1 MLWPGWSTAD
11 VMPPR
16 RPLFLSVVALVVIV
30 DQLVK
35 AAVRPRL
42 ELFES
47 VEVIAGFFSLT
58 RVHNTGAAFGLMN
71 SLDFPFKAAVLAL
84 LQTTAL
90 IGLTVYVAM
99 LAPEQKLTRAGLS
112 FVIGGAIGNL
122 IDRLWYG
129 YVLDFFDFYR
139 GGWHFW
145 AFNVADAA
153 INIGVA
159 LMILDIL
166 GAGRLYRVSRTV

>member
-1 MLWPGWSTAD
+1 VVSG
-11 VMPPR
+11 R
-16 RPLFLSVVALVVIV
+16 RPLLVSVVGLVVIL
-30 DQLVK
+30 DQVVK
-35 AAVRPRL
+35 ALVRPRL
-42 ELFES
+42 ELHES
-47 VEVIAGFFSLT
+47 ITVISGFFSLT

-71 SLDFPFKAAVLAL
+71 NIDFPLKAAVLAL
-84 LQTTAL
+84 LQTAAL

-99 LAPEQKLTRAGLS
+99 LAPHQRLTRLGLS

-122 IDRLWYG
+122 IDRVIYG

-159 LMILDIL
+159 LMILDML
-166 GAGRLYRVSRTV
+166 GAGRLYRVSRTI

>member
-1 MLWPGWSTAD
+1 MESG
-11 VMPPR
+11 R
-16 RPLFLSVVALVVIV
+16 RPLLVSVVGLVVIL
-30 DQLVK
+30 DQVVK
-35 AAVRPRL
+35 ALVRPRL
-42 ELFES
+42 ELHES
-47 VEVIAGFFSLT
+47 ITVISGFFSLT

-71 SLDFPFKAAVLAL
+71 NIDFPLKAAVLAL
-84 LQTTAL
+84 LQTAAL

-99 LAPEQKLTRAGLS
+99 LAPHQRLTRLGLS

-122 IDRLWYG
+122 IDRVIYG
-129 YVLDFFDFYR
+129 YVLDFFDFYS

-159 LMILDIL
+159 LMILDML
-166 GAGRLYRVSRTV
+166 GVGRLYRVSRTI

>member
-1 MLWPGWSTAD
+1 MISL
-11 VMPPR
+11 R
-16 RPLFLSVVALVVIV
+16 RPLLVWIVALVVAL

-35 AAVRPRL
+35 ALVRPRL
-42 ELFES
+42 ELHES
-47 VEVIAGFFSLT
+47 IPVIPEFFSLT

-71 SLDFPFKAAVLAL
+71 NMDFPFKAAVLAL
-84 LQTTAL
+84 LQTAAL
-90 IGLTVYVAM
+90 VGLTVYVAK
-99 LAPEQKLTRAGLS
+99 LAPEQRLTRLGLS

-122 IDRLWYG
+122 IDRMVYG

-166 GAGRLYRVSRTV
+166 GVERLFRVSRAV

>member
-1 MLWPGWSTAD
+1 VESG
-11 VMPPR
+11 R
-16 RPLFLSVVALVVIV
+16 RPLLVSVVGVVVIL
-30 DQLVK
+30 DQVVK
-35 AAVRPRL
+35 ALVRPRL
-42 ELFES
+42 ELHES
-47 VEVIAGFFSLT
+47 IDVISGFFSLT

-71 SLDFPFKAAVLAL
+71 NIDFPLKAAVLAL
-84 LQTTAL
+84 LQTAAL

-99 LAPEQKLTRAGLS
+99 LAPHQRLTRLGLS

-122 IDRLWYG
+122 IDRVIYG
-129 YVLDFFDFYR
+129 YVLDFFDFYS

-159 LMILDIL
+159 LMILDML
-166 GAGRLYRVSRTV
+166 GVGRLYRVSRTI

>member
-1 MLWPGWSTAD
+1 MTSL
-11 VMPPR
+11 R
-16 RPLFLSVVALVVIV
+16 RPLLVGVVALVVVV
-30 DQLVK
+30 DQVVK
-35 AAVRPRL
+35 ALVRPRL
-42 ELFES
+42 ELYES
-47 VEVIAGFFSLT
+47 IPVIPEFFSLT

-71 SLDFPFKAAVLAL
+71 GVDFPFKAAVLAL
-84 LQTTAL
+84 LQTAAL
-90 IGLTVYVAM
+90 VGLTVSVAM
-99 LAPEQKLTRAGLS
+99 LAPGQKLTRLGLS

-122 IDRLWYG
+122 IDRILFG

-159 LMILDIL
+159 LMILDML
-166 GAGRLYRVSRTV
+166 GVGRLFRVSRTV

>member
-1 MLWPGWSTAD
+1 MESR
-11 VMPPR
+11 R
-16 RPLFLSVVALVVIV
+16 RPLFVWVVGLVVIL
-30 DQLVK
+30 DQVVK
-35 AAVRPRL
+35 ALVRPRL
-42 ELFES
+42 DLHDS
-47 VEVIAGFFSLT
+47 ITVIPGLFSLT

-71 SLDFPFKAAVLAL
+71 SIDFPFKAAVLAL
-84 LQTTAL
+84 LQTAAL

-99 LAPEQKLTRAGLS
+99 LAPHQRLTRLGLS

-122 IDRLWYG
+122 IDRIAYG
-129 YVLDFFDFYR
+129 YVLDFLDFYR

-159 LMILDIL
+159 LMILDML
-166 GAGRLYRVSRTV
+166 GAGRLYRVSRTI

>member
-1 MLWPGWSTAD
+1 VAIT
-11 VMPPR
+11 R
-16 RPLFLSVVALVVIV
+16 RPLLIWVVALVVIL
-30 DQLVK
+30 DQAVK
-35 AAVRPRL
+35 AAIRPRL

-47 VEVIAGFFSLT
+47 IAVIPGFFSLT
-58 RVHNTGAAFGLMN
+58 RVHNTGAAFGLLN
-71 SLDFPFKAAVLAL
+71 GIDFPFKAVVLAL
-84 LQTTAL
+84 LQTAAL

-99 LAPEQKLTRAGLS
+99 LAPEQRLTRAGLS

-122 IDRLWYG
+122 IDRIRYG
-129 YVLDFFDFYR
+129 YVLDFFDFYWR
-139 GGWHFW
+139 GWHFW

-159 LMILDIL
+159 LMILDML

>member
-1 MLWPGWSTAD
+1 
-11 VMPPR
+11 
-16 RPLFLSVVALVVIV
+16 
-30 DQLVK
+30 
-35 AAVRPRL
+35 
-42 ELFES
+42 
-47 VEVIAGFFSLT
+47 
-58 RVHNTGAAFGLMN
+58 MN
-71 SLDFPFKAAVLAL
+71 NIDFPLKAAVLAL
-84 LQTTAL
+84 LQTAAL

-99 LAPEQKLTRAGLS
+99 LAPHQRLTRLGLS

-122 IDRLWYG
+122 IDRVIYG

-159 LMILDIL
+159 LMILDML
-166 GAGRLYRVSRTV
+166 GAGRLYRVSRTI

>member
-1 MLWPGWSTAD
+1 MF
-11 VMPPR
+11 V
-16 RPLFLSVVALVVIV
+16 SVVGVVVIL
-30 DQLVK
+30 DQVVK
-35 AAVRPRL
+35 ALVRPRL
-42 ELFES
+42 ELHES
-47 VEVIAGFFSLT
+47 ITVISGFFSLT

-71 SLDFPFKAAVLAL
+71 NFDFPLKAAVLAL
-84 LQTTAL
+84 LQTAAL

-99 LAPEQKLTRAGLS
+99 LAPHQRLTRLGLS

-122 IDRLWYG
+122 IDRVIYG

-159 LMILDIL
+159 LMILDML
-166 GAGRLYRVSRTV
+166 GAGRLYRVSRTI

>member
-1 MLWPGWSTAD
+1 VESG
-11 VMPPR
+11 R
-16 RPLFLSVVALVVIV
+16 RPLLVSVVGVVVIL
-30 DQLVK
+30 DQVVK
-35 AAVRPRL
+35 ALVRPRL
-42 ELFES
+42 ELHES
-47 VEVIAGFFSLT
+47 IDVISGFFSLT

-71 SLDFPFKAAVLAL
+71 NIDFPLKAAVLAL
-84 LQTTAL
+84 LQTAAL

-99 LAPEQKLTRAGLS
+99 LAPHQRLTRLGLS

-122 IDRLWYG
+122 IDRVIYG

-159 LMILDIL
+159 LMILDML
-166 GAGRLYRVSRTV
+166 GAGRLYRVSRTI

>member
-1 MLWPGWSTAD
+1 
-11 VMPPR
+11 MPTR
-16 RPLFLSVVALVVIV
+16 RPLLMWVVALVVIL
-30 DQLVK
+30 DQVVK

-42 ELFES
+42 DLFES
-47 VEVIAGFFSLT
+47 VTVIPGVFSLT

-71 SLDFPFKAAVLAL
+71 GIDFPFKAAVLAL

-90 IGLTVYVAM
+90 VGLTVYVAM
-99 LAPEQKLTRAGLS
+99 LAPEQRLTRAGLS

-122 IDRLWYG
+122 IDRVRFG

-159 LMILDIL
+159 LMILDML
-166 GAGRLYRVSRTV
+166 GAGRLYRVSRTL

>member
-1 MLWPGWSTAD
+1 MTAA
-11 VMPPR
+11 R
-16 RPLFLSVVALVVIV
+16 RPLFVSLVALVVV
-30 DQLVK
+30 LDQAVK
-35 AAVRPRL
+35 ALVRPRL
-42 ELFES
+42 DLYES
-47 VEVIAGFFSLT
+47 IAVIPGLFSLT

-84 LQTTAL
+84 LQTAAL
-90 IGLTVYVAM
+90 VGLTVYVAM
-99 LAPEQKLTRAGLS
+99 LAPEQRLTRTGLS
-112 FVIGGAIGNL
+112 LVIGGAIGNL
-122 IDRLWYG
+122 IDRIMYG

-159 LMILDIL
+159 LMILDML
-166 GAGRLYRVSRTV
+166 GVGRLYRVSRTL

>member
-1 MLWPGWSTAD
+1 LPGWSIAD
-11 VMPPR
+11 VKALR
-16 RPLFLSVVALVVIV
+16 SPLFVWVVAVVVVV

-35 AAVRPRL
+35 ALVRPKL
-42 ELFES
+42 GLFES
-47 VEVIAGFFSLT
+47 ITVIPGFFSLT
-58 RVHNTGAAFGLMN
+58 RVHNTGAAFGLLN
-71 SLDFPFKAAVLAL
+71 GVDFPFKAAVLAL

-90 IGLTVYVAM
+90 VGLTVYVAM
-99 LAPEQKLTRAGLS
+99 LAPEQRLTRLGLS
-112 FVIGGAIGNL
+112 FVIGGAVGNL
-122 IDRLWYG
+122 IDRLVYG

-159 LMILDIL
+159 LMILDML

>member
-1 MLWPGWSTAD
+1 VESG
-11 VMPPR
+11 R
-16 RPLFLSVVALVVIV
+16 RPLFVSVVGVVVIL
-30 DQLVK
+30 DQVVK
-35 AAVRPRL
+35 ALVRPRL
-42 ELFES
+42 ELHES
-47 VEVIAGFFSLT
+47 ITVISGFFSLT

-71 SLDFPFKAAVLAL
+71 NIDFPLKAAVLAL
-84 LQTTAL
+84 LQTAAL

-99 LAPEQKLTRAGLS
+99 LAPHQRLTRLGLS

-122 IDRLWYG
+122 IDRVIYG

-159 LMILDIL
+159 LMILDML
-166 GAGRLYRVSRTV
+166 GVGRLYRVSRTI

>member
-1 MLWPGWSTAD
+1 MESG
-11 VMPPR
+11 R
-16 RPLFLSVVALVVIV
+16 RPLLVSVVGVVVIL
-30 DQLVK
+30 DQVVK
-35 AAVRPRL
+35 ALVRPRL
-42 ELFES
+42 ELHES
-47 VEVIAGFFSLT
+47 IDVISGFFSLT

-71 SLDFPFKAAVLAL
+71 NIDFPLKAAVLAL
-84 LQTTAL
+84 LQTAAL

-99 LAPEQKLTRAGLS
+99 LAPHQRLTRLGLS

-122 IDRLWYG
+122 IDRVIYG
-129 YVLDFFDFYR
+129 YVLDFFDFYS

-159 LMILDIL
+159 LMILDML
-166 GAGRLYRVSRTV
+166 GVGRLYRVSRTV

>member
-1 MLWPGWSTAD
+1 MESG
-11 VMPPR
+11 R
-16 RPLFLSVVALVVIV
+16 RPLLVSVVGLVVIL
-30 DQLVK
+30 DQVVK
-35 AAVRPRL
+35 ALVRPRL
-42 ELFES
+42 ELHES
-47 VEVIAGFFSLT
+47 ITVISGFFSLT

-71 SLDFPFKAAVLAL
+71 NIDFPLKAAVLAL
-84 LQTTAL
+84 LQTAAL

-99 LAPEQKLTRAGLS
+99 LAPHQRLTRLGLS

-122 IDRLWYG
+122 IDRVIYG
-129 YVLDFFDFYR
+129 YVLDFFDFYS

-159 LMILDIL
+159 LMILDML
-166 GAGRLYRVSRTV
+166 GAGRLYRVSRTI

>member
-1 MLWPGWSTAD
+1 
-11 VMPPR
+11 V
-16 RPLFLSVVALVVIV
+16 SVVGVVVIL
-30 DQLVK
+30 DQVVK
-35 AAVRPRL
+35 ALVRPRL
-42 ELFES
+42 ELHES
-47 VEVIAGFFSLT
+47 ITVISGFFSLT

-71 SLDFPFKAAVLAL
+71 NFDFPLKAAVLAL
-84 LQTTAL
+84 LQTAAL

-99 LAPEQKLTRAGLS
+99 LAPHQRLTRLGLS

-122 IDRLWYG
+122 IDRVIYG

-159 LMILDIL
+159 LMILDML
-166 GAGRLYRVSRTV
+166 GAGRLYRVSRTI

>member
-1 MLWPGWSTAD
+1 
-11 VMPPR
+11 MPVR
-16 RPLFLSVVALVVIV
+16 RPLLVSVVALVVIA
-30 DQLVK
+30 DQVVK
-35 AAVRPRL
+35 ALVRPRL
-42 ELFES
+42 ELYES
-47 VEVIAGFFSLT
+47 ITVISGFFSIT

-71 SLDFPFKAAVLAL
+71 SIEFPFKAAVLAL
-84 LQTTAL
+84 LQTAAL

-99 LAPEQKLTRAGLS
+99 LAPEQRLTRMGLS

-122 IDRLWYG
+122 IDRVVYG

-159 LMILDIL
+159 LMILDML
-166 GAGRLYRVSRTV
+166 GVGRLYRVSRTL

>member
-1 MLWPGWSTAD
+1 MRSQDSSTAD
-11 VMPPR
+11 VTFAR
-16 RPLFLSVVALVVIV
+16 RPLLVWVVALVVIV

-47 VEVIAGFFSLT
+47 ITVIPGFFSLT

-71 SLDFPFKAAVLAL
+71 NLDFPFKAAVLAL
-84 LQTTAL
+84 LQTAAL
-90 IGLTVYVAM
+90 VGLTVYVAM
-99 LAPEQKLTRAGLS
+99 LAPEQRLTRAGLS

-122 IDRLWYG
+122 IDRVLYG

-139 GGWHFW
+139 GDWHFW

-159 LMILDIL
+159 LMILDML
-166 GAGRLYRVSRTV
+166 GVGRLYRVSRTV

>member
-1 MLWPGWSTAD
+1 VESG
-11 VMPPR
+11 R
-16 RPLFLSVVALVVIV
+16 RPLLVSVVGLVVIL
-30 DQLVK
+30 DQVVK
-35 AAVRPRL
+35 ALVRPRL
-42 ELFES
+42 ELHES
-47 VEVIAGFFSLT
+47 ITVISGFFSLT

-71 SLDFPFKAAVLAL
+71 NFDFPLKAAVLAL
-84 LQTTAL
+84 LQTAAL

-99 LAPEQKLTRAGLS
+99 LAPHQRLTRLGLS

-122 IDRLWYG
+122 IDRVIYG

-159 LMILDIL
+159 LMILDML
-166 GAGRLYRVSRTV
+166 GAGRLYRVSRTI

>member
-1 MLWPGWSTAD
+1 
-11 VMPPR
+11 
-16 RPLFLSVVALVVIV
+16 LFVSVVGVVVIL
-30 DQLVK
+30 DQVVK
-35 AAVRPRL
+35 ALVRPRL
-42 ELFES
+42 ELHES
-47 VEVIAGFFSLT
+47 ITVISGFFSLT

-71 SLDFPFKAAVLAL
+71 NFDFPLKAAVLAL
-84 LQTTAL
+84 LQTAAL

-99 LAPEQKLTRAGLS
+99 LAPHQRLTRLGLS

-122 IDRLWYG
+122 IDRVIYG

-159 LMILDIL
+159 LMILDML
-166 GAGRLYRVSRTV
+166 GAGRLYRVSRTI

>member
-1 MLWPGWSTAD
+1 MSA
-11 VMPPR
+11 V
-16 RPLFLSVVALVVIV
+16 RPLLVWVVGLVVV
-30 DQLVK
+30 LDQVVK

-47 VEVIAGFFSLT
+47 YAVIPGFFSLT

-71 SLDFPFKAAVLAL
+71 NLEFPFKVAVLAL
-84 LQTTAL
+84 LQATAL
-90 IGLTVYVAM
+90 IGLSAYVAM
-99 LAPEQKLTRAGLS
+99 LAPEQRLTRAGLS

-122 IDRLWYG
+122 IDRIRYG
-129 YVLDFFDFYR
+129 YVLDFFDFYS

-159 LMILDIL
+159 LMILDML
-166 GAGRLYRVSRTV
+166 GAGRLYRASRTV

>member
-1 MLWPGWSTAD
+1 MTSVRQA
-11 VMPPR
+11 
-16 RPLFLSVVALVVIV
+16 LSVWVVALVVIA
-30 DQLVK
+30 DQAVK
-35 AAVRPRL
+35 ALVRPRL
-42 ELFES
+42 ELYDS
-47 VEVIAGFFSLT
+47 ITVIPGFFDIT

-71 SLDFPFKAAVLAL
+71 NLDFPFKAAVLAL
-84 LQTTAL
+84 LQTAAL

-99 LAPEQKLTRAGLS
+99 LAPEQRLTRMGLS

-122 IDRLWYG
+122 IDRVLYG
-129 YVLDFFDFYR
+129 YVLDFLDFYS

-159 LMILDIL
+159 LMILDML
-166 GAGRLYRVSRTV
+166 GVGRLYRVSRTL

>member
-1 MLWPGWSTAD
+1 M
-11 VMPPR
+11 
-16 RPLFLSVVALVVIV
+16 SVVGVVVIL
-30 DQLVK
+30 DQVVK
-35 AAVRPRL
+35 ALVRPRL
-42 ELFES
+42 ELHES
-47 VEVIAGFFSLT
+47 IDVISGFFSLT

-71 SLDFPFKAAVLAL
+71 NIDFPLKAAVLAL
-84 LQTTAL
+84 LQTAAL

-99 LAPEQKLTRAGLS
+99 LAPHQRLTRLGLS

-122 IDRLWYG
+122 IDRVIYG
-129 YVLDFFDFYR
+129 YVLDFFDFYS

-159 LMILDIL
+159 LMILDML
-166 GAGRLYRVSRTV
+166 GVGRLYRVSRTV

>member
-1 MLWPGWSTAD
+1 VESG
-11 VMPPR
+11 R
-16 RPLFLSVVALVVIV
+16 RPLLVSVVGLVVIL
-30 DQLVK
+30 DQVVK
-35 AAVRPRL
+35 ALVRPRL
-42 ELFES
+42 ELHES
-47 VEVIAGFFSLT
+47 ITVISGFFSLT

-71 SLDFPFKAAVLAL
+71 NIDFPLKAAVLAL
-84 LQTTAL
+84 LQTAAL

-99 LAPEQKLTRAGLS
+99 LAPHQRLTRLGLS

-122 IDRLWYG
+122 IDRVIYG

-159 LMILDIL
+159 LMILDML
-166 GAGRLYRVSRTV
+166 GAGRLYRVSRTI

>member
-1 MLWPGWSTAD
+1 MESG
-11 VMPPR
+11 R
-16 RPLFLSVVALVVIV
+16 RPLLVSVVGVVVIL
-30 DQLVK
+30 DQVVK
-35 AAVRPRL
+35 ALVRPRL
-42 ELFES
+42 ELHES
-47 VEVIAGFFSLT
+47 IDVISGFFSLT

-71 SLDFPFKAAVLAL
+71 NIDFPLKAAVLAL
-84 LQTTAL
+84 LQTAAL

-99 LAPEQKLTRAGLS
+99 LAPHQRLTRLGLS

-122 IDRLWYG
+122 IDRVIYG
-129 YVLDFFDFYR
+129 YVLDFFDFYS

-159 LMILDIL
+159 LMILDML
-166 GAGRLYRVSRTV
+166 GVGRLYRVSRTI